1 MHQYNYQACDLEGK
15 IHTGQVGAENEQEV
29 VATLQSRQ
37 LSPFKVEKKLES
49 RSLLGKKSISNNELI
64 DFTNG
69 LCTLIEA
76 HVPLDRALTLL
87 EGITGKAAM
96 QQLIADL
103 RRDVKEGKSLADA
116 LQMRPEVF
124 SRMYINMVHAGE
136 EGGILE
142 KLLPKLAN
150 FLAAADDAKRTIISS
165 LIYPTILLLVG
176 FSSVALLMIFVVPKF
191 ATLFEDMG
199 TRIPASAALLLSIS
213 HWMTEYG
220 WTLLLIPIV
229 VAYSWQR
236 LNATPERRY
245 RRDHFM
251 LSLPILG
258 NLLLQAESS
267 RFCRTLGALLSAGI
281 PLLKSLYIVRGVME
295 NQVLSDS
302 LAQVEESVRGG
313 TSLGNALTNE
323 RKFPV
328 LLVQLVIVG
337 EESGRTSSILE
348 KLAETFDSNVKQQTG
363 RLVALVEPLLILFL
377 GLVVGTVV
385 IIMLSAI
392 FSINE
397 VNF

>member
-1 MHQYNYQACDLEGK
+1 MHQYHYQACDLEGK

-29 VATLQSRQ
+29 VTTLQNRH
-37 LSPFKVEKKLES
+37 LIPIKVEKQAETKGLF
-49 RSLLGKKSISNNELI
+49 GKKSIANNDLI

-87 EGITGKAAM
+87 EGITEKAVM

-124 SRMYINMVHAGE
+124 SRMYINMIHAGE

-142 KLLPKLAN
+142 KLLPKLAS
-150 FLAAADDAKRTIISS
+150 FLAAADDAKRMIISS
-165 LIYPTILLLVG
+165 LIYPIILLLVG

-213 HWMTEYG
+213 HWMATYG
-220 WTLLLIPIV
+220 WTLLLLPIV
-229 VAYSWQR
+229 GIYGWQQ
-236 LNATPERRY
+236 LNTTPERRY
-245 RRDHFM
+245 RRDRVM

-281 PLLKSLYIVRGVME
+281 PLLKSLYIVRGVIE
-295 NQVLSDS
+295 NQVLADS

-328 LLVQLVIVG
+328 LLAQLVIVG
-337 EESGRTSSILE
+337 EESGRTASILE
-348 KLAETFDSNVKQQTG
+348 KLAETFDTNVKQQTT
-363 RLVALVEPLLILFL
+363 RLVALVEPLLILGL

>member
-37 LSPFKVEKKLES
+37 LIPIKVEKKSES
-49 RSLLGKKSISNNELI
+49 KSLLGKKSISNNDLI

-87 EGITGKAAM
+87 EGITEKAAM

-150 FLAAADDAKRTIISS
+150 FLAAADDAKRTVISS

-220 WTLLLIPIV
+220 WSLLLIPIV
-229 VAYSWQR
+229 IAYSWQQ

-251 LSLPILG
+251 LSLPVLG

-281 PLLKSLYIVRGVME
+281 PLLKSLYIVRGVIE

>member
-37 LSPFKVEKKLES
+37 LIPIKVEKKLES

>member
-1 MHQYNYQACDLEGK
+1 
-15 IHTGQVGAENEQEV
+15 V

-37 LSPFKVEKKLES
+37 LIPIKVEKKLES